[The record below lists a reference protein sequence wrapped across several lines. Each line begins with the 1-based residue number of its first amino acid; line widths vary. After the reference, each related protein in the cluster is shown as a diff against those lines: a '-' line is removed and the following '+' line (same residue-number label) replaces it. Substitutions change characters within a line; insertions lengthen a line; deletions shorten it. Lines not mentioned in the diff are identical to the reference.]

1 MRHIY
6 LSCYVLI
13 LLWFLRMTLRELFPA
28 PDMKPLALYL
38 NLDKQQRSIK
48 LATSL
53 SLVRLQQLKKSL
65 VNNAW
70 IEEYMH
76 ITDGEPKYEPLDVFD
91 NKIFTIYSK
100 AHAAELRHTV
110 QSEFPD
116 KYIVRKM

>member
-1 MRHIY
+1 MSQIFHA
-6 LSCYVLI
+6 CYILI
-13 LLWFLRMTLRELFPA
+13 LLRFLRMTMRELFPS

-76 ITDGEPKYEPLDVFD
+76 ITEGEPKYEPLDVFD
-91 NKIFTIYSK
+91 DKIFTIYSK
-100 AHAAELRHTV
+100 GHATELRHTV
-110 QSEFPD
+110 QTEFPD